1 MESPDTELT
10 VGQLAERSGVTVSTL
25 HFYERQGLIDSRRTA
40 GNQRRYRRDT
50 LRRVALIRIAQS
62 VGIPLAEVA
71 RVLGELPEGRV
82 PDQADWARLSR
93 SWHDDLDDR
102 IRRLT
107 ALRDHF
113 TECIGCGCMSIGDC
127 PLANPS
133 DRAGRLGPGPRR
145 FLSDPDEGTTPP
157 AGRR

>member
-1 MESPDTELT
+1 MGAQDGELT

-25 HFYERQGLIDSRRTA
+25 HFYERQGLIGSRRTT
-40 GNQRRYRRDT
+40 GNQRRYRRDV

-71 RVLGELPEGRV
+71 RALAELPEGRV
-82 PDQADWARLSR
+82 PDRADWARLSR

-113 TECIGCGCMSIGDC
+113 TECIGCGCMSTDDC
-127 PLANPS
+127 PLANPA
-133 DRAGRLGPGPRR
+133 DRAARLGPGPRR
-145 FLSDPDEGTTPP
+145 FLPADEDGAPRT
-157 AGRR
+157 G